1 MAYGHPPEQ
10 LYLFCFLVLF
20 THGIL
25 FRFTRKI
32 EKVLSA
38 LTLVLGGAASGKS
51 VTAEKIILNS
61 GLHPVYLATS
71 RVFDEEMEAKIKVH
85 KARRNARWINV
96 DAANDT
102 AQALK
107 SCVQGHAVLL
117 DCATMW
123 LTNALL
129 DGDDLSDAQSNL
141 LNALSDCAAPVVVVS
156 NEVGQGIVPDNALA
170 RQFREAQGRLNIA
183 LAAQADCVIHV
194 VAGLSQTLKG
204 VHP

>member
-1 MAYGHPPEQ
+1 M
-10 LYLFCFLVLF
+10 
-20 THGIL
+20 
-25 FRFTRKI
+25 K
-32 EKVLSA
+32 KVLSS

-51 VTAEKIILNS
+51 AIAENIILNS
-61 GLHPVYLATS
+61 GLRPVYLATS
-71 RVFDEEMEAKIKVH
+71 RVLDEEMEVKIKVH
-85 KARRNARWINV
+85 KARRDARWMNI
-96 DAANDT
+96 DAAQDT
-102 AQALK
+102 VEPLNSRAQG
-107 SCVQGHAVLL
+107 QAVLL

-129 DGDDLSDAQSNL
+129 DGDDLADAQSNL

-183 LAAQADCVIHV
+183 LAARADCVIHV